1 MYMYNE
7 KAKQQERIT
16 QEKLRSK
23 TMAIKKKKKKGK
35 ARQVDGIHSTQATN
49 IWEIAMEWQPDD
61 GQ

>member
-1 MYMYNE
+1 MYNE

-35 ARQVDGIHSTQATN
+35 LMAYTVHKPQTYEKLLWNDSLMMVN
-49 IWEIAMEWQPDD
+49 N
-61 GQ
+61 